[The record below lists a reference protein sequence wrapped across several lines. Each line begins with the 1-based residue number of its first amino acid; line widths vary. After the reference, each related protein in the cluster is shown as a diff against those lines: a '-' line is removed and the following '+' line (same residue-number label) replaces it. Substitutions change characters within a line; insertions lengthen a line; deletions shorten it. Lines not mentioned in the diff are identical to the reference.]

1 MYLTSRETALVSDI
15 FTVLA
20 DSLPE
25 KLMRQEVGVRMLDLL
40 RADYLGSYVW
50 DDKKKEF
57 VNRVSLNMSDDN
69 LSEYEQ
75 YYQYRDT
82 VTPLL
87 QNCREAV
94 RVSDVMPQ
102 AELVRTELFNDFLR
116 RDGLHWGMDVFAWS
130 GDSNIGDL
138 RIWRGKQR
146 DNFSDHELAMAELIR
161 PAFTAALARARAA
174 AGMTAPAGPHTAL
187 ISEGVLKK
195 LTARERQVVELIV
208 EGLLDKEIAYR
219 LGISYTT
226 VRTHI
231 DRSFQK
237 LEVSSRSKL
246 IRRVQEQA
254 ATP

>member
-25 KLMRQEVGVRMLDLL
+25 QLMRQEVGVRMLDLL

-69 LSEYEQ
+69 LSEYEH

-87 QNCREAV
+87 QNCRQAV
-94 RVSDVMPQ
+94 RVSDVIPQ

-146 DNFSDHELAMAELIR
+146 DNFSDHDLAMAELVR

-174 AGMTAPAGPHTAL
+174 AGMTGTTGPHTAL
-187 ISEGVLKK
+187 ISEGVLKR
-195 LTARERQVVELIV
+195 LTARERQVVELII

-237 LEVSSRSKL
+237 LEVSSRSRL
-246 IRRVQEQA
+246 IRLVQA
-254 ATP
+254 HAR